1 MASNALGDGTGS
13 NRPTERRHSTRPEA
27 LHTELL
33 RNGRRGVATS
43 GEMALQGPFGHSA
56 TQGMPQRLVRLIG
69 YCAPAR
75 SAAAQPLSTERE
87 SA

>member
-13 NRPTERRHSTRPEA
+13 DRSTERRHSPRPDTLNADA
-27 LHTELL
+27 L
-33 RNGRRGVATS
+33 RSRRGASTL
-43 GEMALQGPFGHSA
+43 GEMALQGPFGHAA
-56 TQGMPQRLVRLIG
+56 TQGMPQRLVRLVG

-75 SAAAQPLSTERE
+75 PAATQHMSIERE